1 MTVYSSV
8 SPSDYSELNTTLMLS
23 FSIKRRCVDVTIV
36 NDLVDEPDENFFYT
50 LEWTSGLPQISLQS
64 TRGEIEIVDD
74 DG

>member
-36 NDLVDEPDENFFYT
+36 NDLVDEPDENFFYN
-50 LEWTSGLPQISLQS
+50 LERTPGLPQISLQS